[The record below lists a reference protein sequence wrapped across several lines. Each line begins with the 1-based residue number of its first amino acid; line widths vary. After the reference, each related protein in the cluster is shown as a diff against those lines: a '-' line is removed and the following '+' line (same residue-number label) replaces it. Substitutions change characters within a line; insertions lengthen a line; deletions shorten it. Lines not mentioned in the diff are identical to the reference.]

1 MAIIIIVGV
10 CFALMILGWL
20 FKFIKNK
27 KKTSL
32 PKVKKIKEKKVKHKK
47 QETTVKNVH
56 LVVQE
61 TFMVRKELLFWKY
74 LNSILPRRFVAVP
87 KVALNTLV
95 VPDGDKTIFNLVADK
110 SLDFVVFGE
119 QSMHPV
125 LVIDIYDKSFNDENL
140 EEQDPF
146 LVEILNKLNLKVLHI
161 LVANDFDREETKK
174 IIFKAL
180 NITENPFNE

>member
-1 MAIIIIVGV
+1 MAIVIIILV
-10 CFALMILGWL
+10 CLILMFLGWL

-27 KKTSL
+27 KKTSI
-32 PKVKKIKEKKVKHKK
+32 PKIKKVKEKKVKQKK
-47 QETTVKNVH
+47 QETTIKNVH
-56 LVVQE
+56 LTVQD

-110 SLDFVVFGE
+110 SLDFVIFSE
-119 QSMHPV
+119 QNMHPV
-125 LVIDIYDKSFNDENL
+125 LVIDIFDKSFNDENL

-146 LVEILNKLNLKVLHI
+146 LVEILSKLNLKVLHI
-161 LVANDFDREETKK
+161 LVANDFDREEAKK
-174 IIFKAL
+174 AIFKAL
-180 NITENPFNE
+180 NITENPMNE